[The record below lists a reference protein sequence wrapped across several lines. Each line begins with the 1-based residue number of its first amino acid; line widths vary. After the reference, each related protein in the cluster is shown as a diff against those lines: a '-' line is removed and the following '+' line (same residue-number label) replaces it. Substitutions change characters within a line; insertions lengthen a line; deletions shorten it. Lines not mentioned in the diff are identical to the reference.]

1 MKNKKNKH
9 NKKRNTA
16 FLYEILV
23 REITRS
29 IVNEDREKEQIAL
42 GICKDFFRKG
52 STLRGEKDIYDSLL
66 SLGDV
71 DDSVAAKIMSEAKE
85 DFGRIDK
92 KEIFNEQ
99 TKVVSRINKSLST
112 DTFGLFVQNY
122 KDLATIAQIL
132 NKELPVKERVLLENK
147 FLTSKKEDARKEMEP
162 TDSLVYKMFVEN
174 FNKKYGSLLEE
185 QKDLVTRHA
194 LSFSDNGFSLKVFLN
209 EELTRLKKV
218 MVEARESEHIKDDE
232 NMKTKLHEI
241 YSILES
247 FKEKEEID
255 QQSVSKLLEIQELA
269 RELEENESNAD

>member
-52 STLRGEKDIYDSLL
+52 STLREEKDIYDSLL
-66 SLGDV
+66 SLGGV
-71 DDSVAAKIMSEAKE
+71 DNSITEKIMSEAKK
-85 DFGRIDK
+85 DYDRIDK

-99 TKVVSRINKSLST
+99 TKVVNRINKNLSS

-132 NKELPVKERVLLENK
+132 NRELPAKERVLLENK
-147 FLTSKKEDARKEMEP
+147 FLIDKKEDTKEEMEP
-162 TDSLVYKMFVEN
+162 TDSLVYKMFVDN
-174 FNKKYGSLLEE
+174 FNKKYGSLLGE
-185 QKDLVTRHA
+185 QKDLVMRYA
-194 LSFSDNGFSLKVFLN
+194 LSFSDNGLSLKAFLN
-209 EELTRLKKV
+209 EELGRLKKV
-218 MVEARESEHIKDDE
+218 MVEAKESEHIKDDE
-232 NMKTKLHEI
+232 SMKAKLGEI

-247 FKEKEEID
+247 FKEKQEIE
-255 QQSVSKLLEIQELA
+255 QQSISKLLEIQELA
-269 RELEENESNAD
+269 KELGENKSNAN

>member
-29 IVNEDREKEQIAL
+29 IVNEDREKEQVAL

-52 STLRGEKDIYDSLL
+52 STLREERDIYDSLL

-71 DDSVAAKIMSEAKE
+71 DTTVAEKIMSEAKE
-85 DFGRIDK
+85 DFGKIDK
-92 KEIFNEQ
+92 KAIFNEQ
-99 TKVVSRINKSLST
+99 TKVVNRINKSLST

-147 FLTSKKEDARKEMEP
+147 FLTSKKEDAKKEMEP

-185 QKDLVTRHA
+185 QKDLVTKHA
-194 LSFSDNGFSLKVFLN
+194 LSFSDNGLSLKVFLN
-209 EELTRLKKV
+209 EELVRLKKV
-218 MVEARESEHIKDDE
+218 MVEAREADSIKDDE
-232 NMKTKLHEI
+232 NMKAKLREI

-255 QQSVSKLLEIQELA
+255 QQSISKLLEIQELA
-269 RELEENESNAD
+269 RELGENEFNAD